1 MILGCKNA
9 FIPVGV
15 KIIAPYAFSYCSGLT
30 IVRIADSVKSIY
42 SSAFQDCTDLAAV
55 VIGNSL
61 EKIEIF
67 AFYNCPNLQNVYC
80 YAEQVPDAHML
91 YGNPVFDGSIS
102 NAKLHVPAAS
112 IDVYRT
118 EELWNGFESI
128 VALKDDDPKTGIT
141 DVNQNN
147 TTGKQYYS
155 LDGKRMVTLQRGLNI
170 VKLSDGTTR
179 KVSVK

>member
-1 MILGCKNA
+1 
-9 FIPVGV
+9 
-15 KIIAPYAFSYCSGLT
+15 
-30 IVRIADSVKSIY
+30 
-42 SSAFQDCTDLAAV
+42 
-55 VIGNSL
+55 
-61 EKIEIF
+61 
-67 AFYNCPNLQNVYC
+67 
-80 YAEQVPDAHML
+80 ML

-118 EELWNGFESI
+118 EEPWNGFGSI
-128 VALKDDDPKTGIT
+128 VALKDDPKTGIT

-170 VKLSDGTTR
+170 VKLSNGTTR
-179 KVSVK
+179 KVVVK